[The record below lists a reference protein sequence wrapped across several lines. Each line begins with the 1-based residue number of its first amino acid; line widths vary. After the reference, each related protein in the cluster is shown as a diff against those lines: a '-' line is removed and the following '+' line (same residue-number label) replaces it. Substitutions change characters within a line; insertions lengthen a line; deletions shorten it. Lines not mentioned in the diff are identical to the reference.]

1 MPGIRLGYADTY
13 SFLFK
18 YGLLHRQQGMS
29 ICLNMIVKNEA
40 HILPKT
46 LPMLCQHFKFSY
58 WVISDTG
65 STDGTQELIRAFFK
79 ERGIPGE
86 VIETPWKNFGYNRSI
101 AFEAAYNKSDY
112 VLVWDADDSIVGTFN
127 LPEKLVGDAY
137 EFEFGEAGGFRYSRL
152 QLFNNHKRW
161 KYVGVLHEYP
171 APLDTLGPVTHVSG
185 DYYFVSGREGARNKD
200 PDKYKKDAI
209 VLEEGLLE
217 EPDNTRHV
225 FYCANSYMNAGD
237 YDNAIRMYKKVLAMD
252 GWTEE
257 KYIASSHL
265 FECGLK
271 KDETEQYLHYLVNGT
286 KYSPG
291 RVEGIG
297 HLVRYY
303 CVKDMHRV
311 ACAYYNLVKDV
322 YEKGYTTAQISKYL
336 FAKKQ
341 EFDFFL
347 PYYMII
353 AGTKAGEHGIA
364 AQMLK
369 HICKM
374 KYAADAWHTRNVF
387 HNMRFI
393 EGLKPELDLLFSML
407 EYRDLLPADGFEAI
421 QNGNISAYIQACL
434 PLLTAPSKPL
444 TLSNRNSKPR
454 VLLTIE
460 CTDIDRF
467 TKTMNSILRTWTD
480 FGSVDAFY
488 CQKGRLSV
496 QQSKQLRERFP
507 FFEFGVVPARSY
519 ATSVDTEFWIHLDE
533 DSMFVRRDAYV
544 TRSID
549 ILTRYET
556 NNVHQVLYNRNYALT
571 YNDWNIQGAGEELEK
586 GVLTHA
592 MKVELASPSCGLWPH
607 FAMRPG
613 CTRFSKRVEIDSDA
627 DKLPEWATRGWKT
640 CFFNTISH
648 VHHAPGVNQCI
659 LPPDQIQFWQKSQI
673 VDASNIFI
681 INLER
686 RPDRRKE
693 IEKKFRDAGVN
704 NYVIARAVDG
714 KELVATSE
722 LAKLFNGNNF
732 GNRRGILGASLSHY
746 RLWQRLCGDKTQTH
760 YAIFEDDIDI
770 RGNIGQLL
778 KSCQKKCDFDMLF
791 LGCTFWDEKYRFT
804 GNSVFEALDMDRYVG
819 GAFGYIITQDCAR
832 RLCKYIEEN
841 GCKVAIDWVTVA
853 CASSMNMQVTQP
865 HMVITEWARSQA
877 VDSNIQHDYDTLD
890 LSQVPKDTQIA
901 SGTTINW
908 RFIPGMD
915 SFGND
920 IKCIGR
926 KPIKELLMEASTT
939 ENCVAVNTLG
949 YLKHKVE
956 SSLIKPACFGAED
969 GVFIRVQ

>member
-1 MPGIRLGYADTY
+1 MLGIRLGYADTY

-152 QLFNNHKRW
+152 QLFNNRKRW

-171 APLDTLGPVTHVSG
+171 APLDTMGPVTHVTG

-200 PDKYKKDAI
+200 PDKYKKDAL

-252 GWTEE
+252 GWIEE

-393 EGLKPELDLLFSML
+393 EGLKPDLDLLFSML

-434 PLLTAPSKPL
+434 PLLTASSKPL

-467 TKTMNSILRTWTD
+467 TKTMNSVMRTWTD

-507 FFEFGVVPARSY
+507 FFEFGVVPTRSY
-519 ATSVDTEFWIHLDE
+519 ATTAGATFWIHLDE
-533 DSMFVRRDAYV
+533 SAVFVRRDAYV
-544 TRSID
+544 RRSIAA
-549 ILTRYET
+549 LTGHEA
-556 NNVHQVLYNRNYALT
+556 VGVQQVLYNRNYALT
-571 YNDWNIQGAGEELEK
+571 YEDWNINGAGKELEK
-586 GVLTHA
+586 GLLMH
-592 MKVELASPSCGLWPH
+592 ELKTGLANPSCGLWQH

-613 CTRFSKRVEIDSDA
+613 CTRVSTLD
-627 DKLPEWATRGWKT
+627 GWTTTGYKT
-640 CFFNTISH
+640 AYFNTISH
-648 VHHAPGVNQCI
+648 VHDGKGSPENPCTLA
-659 LPPDQIQFWQKSQI
+659 PDQIR
-673 VDASNIFI
+673 I
-681 INLER
+681 IGPAATNMFVVNLER
-686 RPDRRKE
+686 RPDRRAE
-693 IEKKFRDAGVN
+693 IEKKFADATIKDYAFV
-704 NYVIARAVDG
+704 RAVDG
-714 KELVATSE
+714 KQLTPTAE
-722 LAKLFNGNNF
+722 LAALFKNNNF
-732 GNRRGILGASLSHY
+732 GNRRGVIGCALSHY
-746 RLWQRLCGDKTQTH
+746 RLWQRLLADTKYNH
-760 YAIFEDDIDI
+760 YVIFEDDIDLCE
-770 RGNIGQLL
+770 GFKAKLDAVKLDTTTDLLFIGYSTWSRDTRLAGDGSIQPLM
-778 KSCQKKCDFDMLF
+778 SN
-791 LGCTFWDEKYRFT
+791 EY
-804 GNSVFEALDMDRYVG
+804 AG
-819 GAFGYIITQDCAR
+819 GTFGYIIT
-832 RLCKYIEEN
+832 K
-841 GCKVAIDWVTVA
+841 A
-853 CASSMNMQVTQP
+853 CAQKLCDDIQKTGCVYAVDWYMVRRPNNSLICKKIQP
-865 HMVITEWARSQA
+865 HLVLTDWLCQETPHIDSDIQRDTDSLDFSAVPVVDTKEGQA
-877 VDSNIQHDYDTLD
+877 IHW
-890 LSQVPKDTQIA
+890 K
-901 SGTTINW
+901 
-908 RFIPGMD
+908 FIPGMD

-969 GVFIRVQ
+969 GMFIRVQ